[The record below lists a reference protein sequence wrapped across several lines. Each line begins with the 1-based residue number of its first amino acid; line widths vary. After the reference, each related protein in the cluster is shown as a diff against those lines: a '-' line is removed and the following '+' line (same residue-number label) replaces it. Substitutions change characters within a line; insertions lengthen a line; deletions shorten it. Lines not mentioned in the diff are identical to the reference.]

1 MERTLQIAIDMNKT
15 ICFFNTAIPWGGGEK
30 WHFEMA
36 KHLHESGQ
44 PVVIFCHK
52 DSFLFKK
59 VKAHNIPYKTICN
72 SNTSFL
78 NPLKLLR
85 FSKMLRKHKVATLVL
100 NLSQDVKSGGIAGKL
115 AGVKRIIYRRGSA
128 IPVRNS
134 RLNRFLYKNVIDE
147 ILVNS
152 KATQECILQ
161 NNTALFPKDYI
172 TVIPN
177 GIDGQTY
184 VKKAFKPYYKRKSSE
199 LILTNL
205 GRLEEQKNQ
214 LFLIDAANELRD
226 RGFAF
231 HMLIGGSG
239 RLKTAIET
247 KINKYNLEPYVDL
260 VGFVENPK
268 NLYMS
273 GDLFLLPS
281 LWEGFGYVIAE
292 AGLSE
297 KPTIAFDISSNPEVI
312 AENKS
317 GILVPENDIVAF
329 CDAIMTFDK
338 NRKRIVEM
346 GTFAQKHILDSFDKI
361 KIHKKLAD
369 YITKKETLKIS
380 AIVTTFNEEK
390 NIENCLN
397 SIKWADEILVIDSFS
412 TDNTVA
418 LCEKFGARVLQ
429 RKYNFAADQKNWAI
443 PQAKHPWIILLD
455 ADEMASPNMA
465 DELKNILHTRPK
477 HTAFWVRRIN
487 YFLGKKVRFCGWQND
502 RVARFFHR
510 DFNRYENKM
519 VHEELE
525 CTKPF
530 GSLNSN
536 IIHYTT
542 NNIDHYTKKIER
554 YAHNA
559 AHTYIKENKK
569 IGLFNLYLKPAF
581 KFLNSYFLRGGILDG
596 KTGWI
601 ICKLRTRET
610 WLKAKIAL
618 DYNNE
623 NRH

>member
-1 MERTLQIAIDMNKT
+1 MNKT

-30 WHFEMA
+30 WHFETAMF
-36 KHLHESGQ
+36 LHKKGHK
-44 PVVIFCHK
+44 VVVVCNKGSALYHK
-52 DSFLFKK
+52 LEKT
-59 VKAHNIPYKTICN
+59 AIPTFTTKIGN
-72 SNTSFL
+72 LSFL
-78 NPLKLLR
+78 NPIKLLR
-85 FSKMLRKHKVATLVL
+85 LIHFFKYHKVNIVLL
-100 NLSQDVKSGGIAGKL
+100 NLSRDVKTGGL
-115 AGVKRIIYRRGSA
+115 AAFISKVNRKIYFKGSA
-128 IPVRNS
+128 NAVRNS
-134 RLNRFLYKNVIDE
+134 RTNRFIYTHIIDE

-152 KATQECILQ
+152 LATKSCIYQ
-161 NNTALFPKDYI
+161 NNKSIFNKDYVKI
-172 TVIPN
+172 IPHGVN
-177 GIDGQTY
+177 FEQIE
-184 VKKAFKPYYKRKSSE
+184 KREFKPIYKRKGNEIVLLS
-199 LILTNL
+199 L
-205 GRLEEQKNQ
+205 GRLEAEKNHS
-214 LFLIDAANELRD
+214 FLIDVAIQLKKDGVR
-226 RGFAF
+226 FKL
-231 HMLIGGSG
+231 LIGGSG
-239 RLKTAIET
+239 SLYEHLKNRVKANQLDDDVYFT
-247 KINKYNLEPYVDL
+247 
-260 VGFVENPK
+260 GFVKNPK
-268 NLYMS
+268 DFYKS
-273 GDLFLLPS
+273 GDVLLLPS
-281 LWEGFGYVIAE
+281 LYEGFGFVIIE
-292 AGLSE
+292 AAAN
-297 KPTIAFDISSNPEVI
+297 KIPVVAFDNSSKPEI
-312 AENKS
+312 IKQNS
-317 GILVPENDIVAF
+317 TGILTPDND
-329 CDAIMTFDK
+329 
-338 NRKRIVEM
+338 VEK
-346 GTFAQKHILDSFDKI
+346 FSSAV
-361 KIHKKLAD
+361 KKLYFDRGLTAKMGENA
-369 YITKKETLKIS
+369 YSFTKNLFSIDEINLKIEKYLTQGFDGLIS
-380 AIVTTFNEEK
+380 AIVTTYNEEK

-465 DELKNILHTRPK
+465 TEIKNIIYTRPK
-477 HTAFWVRRIN
+477 HTAFWIRRIN

-510 DFNRYENKM
+510 DFHRYENKM

-542 NNIDHYTKKIER
+542 SNIDHYTEKIER

-610 WLKAKIAL
+610 WLKAKITL
-618 DYNNE
+618 EYNNE
-623 NRH
+623 NKH

>member
-1 MERTLQIAIDMNKT
+1 MNKT

-36 KHLHESGQ
+36 KHLHESGHS
-44 PVVIFCHK
+44 VVIFCQK
-52 DSFLFKK
+52 KSILFE
-59 VKAHNIPYKTICN
+59 KAKAQNIPNKIIGN
-72 SNTSFL
+72 SNTTFL
-78 NPLKLLR
+78 NPLKLLY
-85 FSKMLRKHKVATLVL
+85 FSKLFQKHKIGTIVL
-100 NLSQDVKSGGIAGKL
+100 NLSQDVKSGGIAAKL
-115 AGVKRIIYRRGSA
+115 SGVKRIIYRRGSA

-134 RLNRFLYKNVIDE
+134 SLNRFLYKNIIDE
-147 ILVNS
+147 VLVNS

-172 TVIPN
+172 KVIPN
-177 GIDGQTY
+177 GIDGLGF
-184 VKKAFKPYYKRKSSE
+184 VKKDFNPFYKRKSSE

-214 LFLIDAANELRD
+214 LFLVDVANELHV
-226 RGFAF
+226 RGLDF
-231 HMLIGGSG
+231 HMIIGGSG
-239 RLKTAIET
+239 RLEASIKA
-247 KINKYNLEPYVDL
+247 KINTFKLESFIKL

-268 NLYMS
+268 DLYMS
-273 GDLFLLPS
+273 GDIFLLPS

-292 AGLSE
+292 AGLSQ
-297 KPTIAFDISSNPEVI
+297 KPTIAFNISSNPEIIVG
-312 AENKS
+312 NKS
-317 GILVPENDIVAF
+317 GTLVPVNDVIAF
-329 CDAIMTFDK
+329 CNAIMAFDK
-338 NRKRIVEM
+338 NRERIVEM
-346 GTFAQKHILDSFDKI
+346 GAFAQKHILGSFDKSM
-361 KIHKKLAD
+361 LNRRLVN
-369 YITKKETLKIS
+369 YLTKKETPKIS
-380 AIVTTFNEEK
+380 AIITTYNEEK

-397 SIKWADEILVIDSFS
+397 SITWADEILVIDSFS

-429 RKYNFAADQKNWAI
+429 RKYNYAADQKNWAI
-443 PQAKHPWIILLD
+443 TQAKYPWIILLD

-465 DELKNILHTRPK
+465 AEIKNILHTRPK
-477 HTAFWVRRIN
+477 NTAFWIRRVN

-510 DFNRYENKM
+510 DFHKYENKM

-525 CTKPF
+525 YTKPF

-554 YAHNA
+554 YAYNA

-569 IGLFNLYLKPAF
+569 IGVFNLYLKPAF
-581 KFLNSYFLRGGILDG
+581 KFLNSYFIRGGILDG

-618 DYNNE
+618 DYKNE
-623 NRH
+623 NKH